1 MKLLRICLINPPRI
15 HPKSWGRPNVFQP
28 IEIAYV
34 AAVLE
39 SEHEVHIL
47 DAAGE
52 GWRNVENID
61 ATRCRVGLKNEE
73 IAHRIKYWSP
83 DIVGINVPFSGWA
96 RMAFE
101 IASLVKGIDKDMI
114 TVLDGVHPSARPI
127 NCLEDVNVDYVI
139 IGEAEK
145 TWMELSSLIEKGV
158 NLKALR
164 SVCGI
169 GFKSGSKKIVTE
181 PRPFINNLDSLPFPA
196 RHLLP
201 MEIYFEAV
209 KRNPLRGEVNK
220 PWTVLITSR
229 GCPYS
234 CIFCTAH
241 LVRGRIWRGR
251 SPKNVVEE
259 LEFLVDKYRIKQV
272 DVHDD
277 NMALDRNRVAEIC
290 DLIVERGLDLE
301 WFLPNGVRAD
311 TLDDDLLRRMRKSG
325 CKRIYVAPE
334 SGVQKVVDGII
345 KKNLDLKKVE
355 EVVVLCRKIGI
366 KVACFFVIG
375 LIGETKQDIEA
386 TIRFAYKLRQLG
398 ADKFYFSYAMPLYG
412 TELYKQAIDGGF
424 LKEGFSDDALSA
436 VQPLIETDG
445 FTIEDLR
452 RLCERAYA
460 VNPVFTFEKVKRI
473 VRNPRVIFNALD
485 SGMRRFWK

>member
-1 MKLLRICLINPPRI
+1 MKRLRICLINPPRI

-39 SEHEVHIL
+39 SEHEVHVL

-52 GWRNVENID
+52 GWRNVEDID

-73 IAHRIKYWSP
+73 IARRIKYWSP
-83 DIVGINVPFSGWA
+83 DLVGINVPFSGWS

-101 IASLVKGIDKDMI
+101 VASLVKDIDKDII
-114 TVLDGVHPSARPI
+114 TVLDGVHPSARPV
-127 NCLEDVNVDYVI
+127 NCLENTNVDYVI

-158 NLKALR
+158 SLQALK

-169 GFKSGSKKIVTE
+169 GFKSGSQKILTE
-181 PRPFINNLDSLPFPA
+181 PRPLIKNLDSLPFPA

-234 CIFCTAH
+234 CIFCTTH
-241 LVRGRIWRGR
+241 LVRGRVWRGR
-251 SPKNVVEE
+251 SPQNVVEE
-259 LEFLVDKYRIKQV
+259 LEFLVDRYRIKQV

-277 NMALDRNRVAEIC
+277 NMTLDRNRVAEIC
-290 DLIVERGLDLE
+290 DLIGEKGLDIE

-311 TLDDDLLRRMRKSG
+311 TLDEDLLRRMRKSG
-325 CKRIYVAPE
+325 CRRIYVAPE

-355 EVVVLCRKIGI
+355 EVVILCRKMGI

-386 TIRFAYKLRQLG
+386 TIKFAYRLRQLG

-412 TELYKQAIDGGF
+412 TELYKQAVDGGF

-436 VQPLIETDG
+436 VQPLIETNE

-460 VNPVFTFEKVKRI
+460 VNPVFTFEKFKRA
-473 VRNPRVIFNALD
+473 VRNPRVILNALN
-485 SGMRRFWK
+485 SVMSRFWK